1 MKIEE
6 VLHRLKDRGEKA
18 LIIYITA
25 GDPDLEV
32 TEKLV
37 CSIAKAG
44 ADIVELGIP
53 FSDPL
58 ADGVTIQL
66 ASQRALERNTNIPKI
81 LSAIVKIRKKTSIPI
96 TLMTYYN
103 PIYCY
108 GLDRFVIDSKK
119 AGVDG
124 FIIPDLPLEE
134 SEEFRDITD
143 KAGMDLI
150 SFLAPTST
158 SERIAAIAQSARGF
172 IYCVSVTGVTGV
184 RRNFSPKIV
193 EMIEKIRLYTDM
205 PLAIGFGISGPEQAK
220 EATKYADAVI
230 VGSAVVKLLE
240 NSRGD
245 LSIMLPQVSNFVK
258 SLKEAITEE
267 RGKNKNKIKI

>member
-1 MKIEE
+1 MKIEK
-6 VLHRLKDRGEKA
+6 VLRRLKDQREKG
-18 LIIYITA
+18 LIVYITA

-32 TEKLV
+32 TEELV
-37 CSIAKAG
+37 CSIAEAG

-58 ADGVTIQL
+58 ADGATIQQ
-66 ASQRALERNTNIPKI
+66 ASQRALEGNVNIPKI
-81 LSAIVKIRKKTSIPI
+81 LSAIVRIREKTSIPI
-96 TLMTYYN
+96 VLMTYYN
-103 PIYCY
+103 PIYSY
-108 GLDRFVIDSKK
+108 GLDHFVIDSKK

-124 FIIPDLPLEE
+124 FIVPDLPLEE
-134 SEEFRDITD
+134 SEEFRSITD
-143 KAGMDLI
+143 RAGVELI

-158 SERIAAIAQSARGF
+158 PERIITIVQSARGF

-184 RRNFSPKIV
+184 RKEFSPKIV

-205 PLAIGFGISGPEQAK
+205 PLAIGFGISNPEQAK

-230 VGSAVVKLLE
+230 VGSAVVKLIE

-245 LSIMLPQVSNFVK
+245 LSIMLPQVSNFVR
-258 SLKEAITEE
+258 SLKGAITEE
-267 RGKNKNKIKI
+267 KG

>member
-1 MKIEE
+1 MKIEK
-6 VLHRLKDRGEKA
+6 VLRRLKDQREKG
-18 LIIYITA
+18 LIVYITA

-32 TEKLV
+32 TEELV
-37 CSIAKAG
+37 CSIAEAG

-58 ADGVTIQL
+58 ADGATIQQ
-66 ASQRALERNTNIPKI
+66 ASQRALEGNVNIPKI
-81 LSAIVKIRKKTSIPI
+81 LSAIVRIREKTLIPI
-96 TLMTYYN
+96 VLMTYYN

-108 GLDRFVIDSKK
+108 GLDPFVIDSKK

-124 FIIPDLPLEE
+124 FIVPDLPLEE
-134 SEEFRDITD
+134 SEEFRSITD
-143 KAGMDLI
+143 RAGVELI

-158 SERIAAIAQSARGF
+158 PERIATIVQNARGF

-184 RRNFSPKIV
+184 RKEFSPKIV

-205 PLAIGFGISGPEQAK
+205 PLAAK
-220 EATKYADAVI
+220 EAAKYADAVI
-230 VGSAVVKLLE
+230 VGSAVVKLIE

-245 LSIMLPQVSNFVK
+245 LSIMLPQVSNFVR
-258 SLKEAITEE
+258 SLKGAITEE
-267 RGKNKNKIKI
+267 RGKNKIKI

>member
-6 VLHRLKDRGEKA
+6 VLRRLKDRGEKA

-37 CSIAKAG
+37 YSIAEAG

-58 ADGVTIQL
+58 ADGVTIQQ

-81 LSAIVKIRKKTSIPI
+81 LSTIVKIRKKTSIPI

-134 SEEFRDITD
+134 SEEFRDITN

-158 SERIAAIAQSARGF
+158 SERISAIAQSARGF
-172 IYCVSVTGVTGV
+172 IYCVSVTGVTGI
-184 RRNFSPKIV
+184 RKNFSLKIV
-193 EMIEKIRLYTDM
+193 EMIEKIRSYTNK

-230 VGSAVVKLLE
+230 VGSAVVKLIE
-240 NSRGD
+240 NSGGD
-245 LSIMLPQVSNFVK
+245 LSIMLPQVSNFVR
-258 SLKEAITEE
+258 SLKEAIIEG
-267 RGKNKNKIKI
+267 RGGIKTS

>member
-184 RRNFSPKIV
+184 RRNLSPKIV

>member
-245 LSIMLPQVSNFVK
+245 LSIMLPQVSDFVK